1 MKSTNVLDEIS
12 STSILQVQ
20 ETTNRKFQTFL
31 ILYSGLRLEARR
43 VGIRESESRTQEK
56 KKDME
61 TRDRKIFVE
70 ISRDLFEPRER
81 DWILLPRG
89 RKLAPSR
96 FTPLYGKF
104 EPLVSPTVRK
114 HPPMMHPSS
123 NFRWKFHRNLYPI
136 SALSFP
142 LFPPSIHLCISI
154 RCSLCHRSFVRQR
167 VNLSRVKWKGGKKRI
182 SHPLWEST
190 FSTLPFP
197 SFIRDFLS
205 NNFELY
211 VECVKTFS

>member
-12 STSILQVQ
+12 STFILQVQ

-136 SALSFP
+136 SSKPYLSLSFP
-142 LFPPSIHLCISI
+142 PPSIYASRYDAVCVIDH
-154 RCSLCHRSFVRQR
+154 SFDSGLTCRELNGKGER
-167 VNLSRVKWKGGKKRI
+167 RGSRTPFGNL
-182 SHPLWEST
+182 L
-190 FSTLPFP
+190 FLPCLFLP
-197 SFIRDFLS
+197 SFAIFFQIIS
-205 NNFELY
+205 NYTSN
-211 VECVKTFS
+211 V

>member
-1 MKSTNVLDEIS
+1 M
-12 STSILQVQ
+12 
-20 ETTNRKFQTFL
+20 
-31 ILYSGLRLEARR
+31 SG
-43 VGIRESESRTQEK
+43 SEKANLVHK
-56 KKDME
+56 KKRRIWKQGIEKYSSKYLVICSNHENE
-61 TRDRKIFVE
+61 T
-70 ISRDLFEPRER
+70 R

-211 VECVKTFS
+211 IECVKTFSWKYLFLYFYINLYIGNIMFT